1 MYRVQAITNLI
12 PTLIPIQF
20 SSLGSRYALLAML
33 FLVQSLVS
41 SPPMIYFQSRYSINH
56 RRTFRMNMGFSVQQH
71 QVEQVNPFCRRPT
84 CFDGAQA
91 LYLQSTGYRPLRPGS
106 MFLNELNA
114 ADKAIPTF
122 RRNVSIFRRRIPAT
136 SLIDFQTKGTYFQNL
151 IPYSYIQT
159 RCVVIYS
166 IRNASIFSPIQSIFS
181 MFVCLYVIFSRFLGQ
196 YPDPFLEC
204 ICTLRSYVQV

>member
-1 MYRVQAITNLI
+1 MHCL
-12 PTLIPIQF
+12 
-20 SSLGSRYALLAML
+20 SGSRYWLLVRL
-33 FLVQSLVS
+33 FLGQSLVS
-41 SPPMIYFQSRYSINH
+41 SPPPSYFQIKYSINH
-56 RRTFRMNMGFSVQQH
+56 RRTFRMDPGFSVQQH
-71 QVEQVNPFCRRPT
+71 QMNKVSPFCRRPT

-114 ADKAIPTF
+114 VDKAIPTF
-122 RRNVSIFRRRIPAT
+122 RRNVSIFRRRIPAP

-166 IRNASIFSPIQSIFS
+166 IRDASIFSPIVAIFSPLVSIFRLH
-181 MFVCLYVIFSRFLGQ
+181 VRLYVIFS
-196 YPDPFLEC
+196 
-204 ICTLRSYVQV
+204 